1 MKKHLIF
8 CATFLL
14 ISSAFS
20 QTNHSPL
27 DTVHRDTLRNTL
39 SNDSAKN
46 LYSDS
51 ASLTDLSSSVP
62 KDKEKSSAG
71 SVVNEKSTSVLINK
85 NNSPYK
91 THFVTDGL
99 VITGAVATTLVGYS
113 LIKNKNDLTPAELAT
128 KTKDNLLFFDR
139 GIAGNY
145 STQANKDSYILF
157 DASYAIP
164 VAMIFINKNERKKAG
179 QLITLYVETIGI
191 TGAMYTL
198 TAGLVYRSRPFVY
211 GDKAPLD
218 KRLDKGGQRS
228 FYGGHVATTAAAT
241 FLTAK
246 IFSDFNPNSKLRP
259 YLWAASGILTAGMA
273 YMRMQAGY
281 HFLSDCVL
289 SAAIGAATGIL
300 IPSLHKNKSFE
311 KITMAPEMINGN
323 AGMHLTYHF

>member
-1 MKKHLIF
+1 MKKHLVI
-8 CATFLL
+8 CATFFL

-20 QTNHSPL
+20 QTNNTSQ
-27 DTVHRDTLRNTL
+27 DTLSRDSLKNTL
-39 SNDSAKN
+39 INDSSKN
-46 LYSDS
+46 LSPDA
-51 ASLTDLSSSVP
+51 ASLTNLSSAAPTAKSKTNAESVFN
-62 KDKEKSSAG
+62 KKTNG
-71 SVVNEKSTSVLINK
+71 VLINK

-99 VITGAVATTLVGYS
+99 VITAAVATTLAGYT

-128 KTKDNLLFFDR
+128 KTKDKLPFFDR

-157 DASYAIP
+157 DASYVIP
-164 VAMIFINKNERKKAG
+164 VAMIFINKNERTKAG

-259 YLWAASGILTAGMA
+259 YIWAASGILTASMA

-281 HFLSDCVL
+281 HFFSDCVL
-289 SAAIGAATGIL
+289 SAAIGTATGIL
-300 IPSLHKNKSFE
+300 IPSLHKNKNFE
-311 KITMAPEMINGN
+311 KISMAPEMINGN
-323 AGMHLTYHF
+323 AGMHLTYRF